1 MFANMGSFFDWGAQ
15 RLLTRAEM
23 QARIEKRRATLAKM
37 GIAAGAR
44 VVLPAKN
51 DAEFFISLLA
61 LWSLGASAVPLD
73 PRLTETEIQSL
84 KDKARAG
91 HLLESAL
98 ADAGGSM
105 PLISWPAPDG
115 SETLILF
122 TTGTLSAPRGVVLSA
137 RAVAHKMKIL
147 GAKLPMADLAS
158 ALCFLPVSFGHGLIT
173 NSLAPWLNG
182 AELTLAPPLDP
193 AGAQELPD
201 LLRERKITFFSS
213 VPGAWA
219 LLDRMIEPV
228 EKSGM
233 RRIFCASAPLGE
245 NVFRIIQRLFPG
257 VPLHNV
263 YGLTEMCSWISMSAE
278 FGEYVPGEIGFPF
291 DGEMKIENGEL
302 SVRGES
308 RMNGYLGEAPLKDGE
323 WFTTRDIADYSESRG
338 YILRGRTGH
347 IVNRGGVK
355 VLLEEIETLLAG
367 NANVREALC
376 FKTEDKDLGENF
388 EAGVV
393 LTDSSANGQAAF
405 LAWFSGQVSPQ
416 RRPARW
422 HFIES
427 LPVNARGKPDRAGL
441 KKRIQTLAAMAP
453 SRK

>member
-1 MFANMGSFFDWGAQ
+1 MIANMGSFFDWGAQ
-15 RLLTRAEM
+15 RLLTKAEM
-23 QARIEKRRATLAKM
+23 HARIEKRRATLAKM
-37 GIAAGAR
+37 GIGAGAR
-44 VVLPAKN
+44 VLLPAKN
-51 DAEFFISLLA
+51 DAGFFISLLA

-73 PRLTETEIQSL
+73 PRLTEAEIQSL
-84 KDKARAG
+84 KDKAQAG
-91 HLLESAL
+91 HLLEGDL

-105 PLISWPAPDG
+105 PLVSWPAPDAQ
-115 SETLILF
+115 EALILF
-122 TTGTLSAPRGVVLSA
+122 TTGTLSAPRGVVLSS
-137 RAVAHKMKIL
+137 RAIAHKMKIL
-147 GAKLPMADLAS
+147 GTKLPMADMAS
-158 ALCFLPVSFGHGLIT
+158 TLCFLPVSFGHGLIT

-182 AELTLAPPLDP
+182 ADLTLSQPLDP
-193 AGAQELPD
+193 AGAQELPE
-201 LLRERKITFFSS
+201 LLRERKISFFSS

-228 EKSGM
+228 GQSGL

-245 NVFRIIQRLFPG
+245 NVFRIIQKLFPG

-323 WFTTRDIADYSESRG
+323 WFTTRDLAEYSESRG

-355 VLLEEIETLLAG
+355 VLLEEIEALLAG
-367 NANVREALC
+367 HPNVREALC
-376 FKTEDKDLGENF
+376 FKTEDRDLGENF
-388 EAGVV
+388 EAAAV
-393 LTDSSANGQAAF
+393 LRDSSSEAQAAL
-405 LAWFSGQVSPQ
+405 LAWFSGRVSPQ

-427 LPVNARGKPDRAGL
+427 LPVNARGKPDRSAL
-441 KKRIQTLAAMAP
+441 KEKIL
-453 SRK
+453 KG